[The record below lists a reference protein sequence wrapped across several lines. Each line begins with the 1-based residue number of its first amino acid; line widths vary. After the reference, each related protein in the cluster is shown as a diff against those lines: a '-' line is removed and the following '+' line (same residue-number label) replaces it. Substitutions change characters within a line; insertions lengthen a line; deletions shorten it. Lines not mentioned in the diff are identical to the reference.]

1 MTVQNASSAPQAH
14 TTENAA
20 TGPLSTDDLT
30 DVQNRARAL
39 QDELSAFYG
48 ESQRRAHQTFLLCCA
63 AFGLLALAAGVYAGW
78 AVAPRRPWF
87 LGTCCPGWAAWVRS
101 AWRSTQ

>member
-1 MTVQNASSAPQAH
+1 MQNAASAPQAH

-39 QDELSAFYG
+39 LPVRTDG
-48 ESQRRAHQTFLLCCA
+48 DPKPTTRKRGGFLLPHVPPPS
-63 AFGLLALAAGVYAGW
+63 GRIDNLRN
-78 AVAPRRPWF
+78 VAENVTP
-87 LGTCCPGWAAWVRS
+87 AY
-101 AWRSTQ
+101 